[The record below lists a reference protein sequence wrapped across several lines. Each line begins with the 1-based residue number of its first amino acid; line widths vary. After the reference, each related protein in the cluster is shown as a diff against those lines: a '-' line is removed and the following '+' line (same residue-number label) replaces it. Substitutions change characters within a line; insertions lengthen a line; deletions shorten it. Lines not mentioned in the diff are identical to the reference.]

1 MNNPAQKSYQLYIGG
16 EWVDASDGGTLDVY
30 CPANGEQL
38 SVIADATKEDVD
50 RAVDAAWEAFET
62 WSKTTKAERA
72 IILNK
77 VADLIEENAEKLAL
91 LESLDNGKP
100 IRETRAI
107 DVAYSV
113 DHFRYFAGV
122 LLADTGEA
130 DMLPGNMMS
139 LVLHEPIGVVGQ
151 IVPWNFPFLMAA
163 WKLAPVLAAGDC
175 TVFKPSSTTS
185 LTVLELAKLT
195 EGVIPAGVFNV
206 VTGRGSKSG
215 QYILD
220 NPKISKLAFTGSTEV
235 GRDVARAAAE
245 RLIPATLEL
254 GGKSANI
261 IFPDAK
267 WDMMLDGIQLGI
279 LFNQGQVCC
288 AGSRIFVHEDIYDKF
303 VQDACEAFG
312 KVKVGMPWEDDT
324 QMGSQIDQNPVS
336 YTHLVASSASIFHVT
351 EFKKVALPAVCV
363 STVCICC
370 AGLLVILDLG
380 GVARIFNL
388 IISPNFISPLFWD
401 ICVISCY
408 LVINLVYL
416 YFMTSKRADKSKIAI
431 VSRFALPIAIL
442 VHTVTAWIFGLQI
455 AREGW
460 HSAIMGPLF
469 VASAMDSGLALLLIA
484 LAWMNRRGI
493 WETSKKLMGMLAG
506 LLATCIA
513 VDGYMVGCELLTTG
527 YPGSEGGWH
536 VLSQMFF
543 GATAPYFW
551 IEIIVGVL
559 IPFTILVFAKNRQK
573 TGLIVFSSSIDY

>member
-1 MNNPAQKSYQLYIGG
+1 MENPAQKSYQLYIDGQ
-16 EWVDASDGGTLDVY
+16 WVDASDGGTLDVF

-38 SVIADATKEDVD
+38 SPIADATKEDVD
-50 RAVDAAWEAFET
+50 RAGGAAVEGVAT
-62 WSKTTKAERA
+62 WGKTDKAERA

-77 VADLIEENAEKLAL
+77 VADIIEANAEKLAL

-195 EGVIPAGVFNV
+195 QDVIPAGVFNV

-261 IFPDAK
+261 IFPDCK
-267 WDMMLDGIQLGI
+267 WDMMLDGVQLGI

-303 VQDACEAFG
+303 VEDACRAFG
-312 KVKVGMPWEDDT
+312 NVKIGMPWEDDT
-324 QMGSQIDQNPVS
+324 QMGSQIDQGQMNKILEYVEIAKQEGGRVLCGGERATEGELARGAFLKPTLIEVPNNSCRVAQEEIFGPVA
-336 YTHLVASSASIFHVT
+336 VVIK
-351 EFKKVALPAVCV
+351 FKDEQE
-363 STVCICC
+363 
-370 AGLLVILDLG
+370 VIDLANDSVYGLG
-380 GVARIFNL
+380 GAVWTRDINRAFRVAQGVRTGRMWVNTYNQIPSGAPFGGYKESGIGRETHKVMLEHYTQTKN
-388 IISPNFISPLFWD
+388 IM
-401 ICVISCY
+401 
-408 LVINLVYL
+408 INLGEE
-416 YFMTSKRADKSKIAI
+416 
-431 VSRFALPIAIL
+431 P
-442 VHTVTAWIFGLQI
+442 
-455 AREGW
+455 
-460 HSAIMGPLF
+460 
-469 VASAMDSGLALLLIA
+469 SGF
-484 LAWMNRRGI
+484 
-493 WETSKKLMGMLAG
+493 
-506 LLATCIA
+506 
-513 VDGYMVGCELLTTG
+513 
-527 YPGSEGGWH
+527 YPE
-536 VLSQMFF
+536 
-543 GATAPYFW
+543 
-551 IEIIVGVL
+551 
-559 IPFTILVFAKNRQK
+559 K
-573 TGLIVFSSSIDY
+573 